1 MSMQAANESKAPGTT
16 TCASLYSFAVLH
28 ISPFLIL
35 AQQLPW
41 QLIQAAMLR
50 LEGPSKTTQPT
61 PSLRPDPLHPLCRG
75 EKGIL
80 PPSFPPQDP
89 CATCR
94 V

>member
-1 MSMQAANESKAPGTT
+1 MSMQTANDSKSPGTI
-16 TCASLYSFAVLH
+16 TCACLYSFTTLH
-28 ISPFLIL
+28 ISFLIL
-35 AQQLPW
+35 TQQFPW

-50 LEGPSKTTQPT
+50 LEGPGKTTQPT
-61 PSLRPDPLHPLCRG
+61 PRLRPDPLHPLCQG